1 MFPRCRYDVPVL
13 FPFTGVV
20 FVRSVTEIG
29 GLSRVY
35 EDLESGRFS
44 GGDGVM
50 KNGAKAI
57 GELTSSP
64 SPRLITARIR
74 ADKDTVSIQ
83 KLFIFFGRTISG
95 NLSRVWITET
105 NFQYDCVYPKEQDR
119 ELVLQTCLM

>member
-1 MFPRCRYDVPVL
+1 
-13 FPFTGVV
+13 
-20 FVRSVTEIG
+20 
-29 GLSRVY
+29 
-35 EDLESGRFS
+35 
-44 GGDGVM
+44 M

-64 SPRLITARIR
+64 SPRLVTARIR

-83 KLFIFFGRTISG
+83 KLFIFFGGTISG